1 MHICMDW
8 RAVSFDWNQVRSFL
22 ATVEGGSFSA
32 AARVL
37 GLTQPTLGRQVAG
50 LEADLGVTLFERV
63 GKALVLTDA
72 GHELLVAVRA
82 MGAAAGQLSLAAA
95 GQSQTVEGMVRLT
108 VGDAIA
114 TFFLPRVLARLR
126 DAAPGIEVDVIVS
139 NELSDLRRREA
150 DIAIRHVRPSE
161 PDLIARLVRDGRAHL
176 YATPAYLARHGH
188 PASAS
193 ALAGAFIIGI
203 DRSERLLEILRT
215 HGLAVERQNFR
226 HYTNNTVVGWEM
238 VKEGL
243 GIGIMMEEI
252 AAATPGVVRILPEFQ
267 PIPVPIWLTTH
278 RELNTSR
285 RIRLVYDFL
294 ADELARWT
302 PSA

>member
-1 MHICMDW
+1 MDW

-22 ATVEGGSFSA
+22 ATVEEGSFSA

-63 GKALVLTDA
+63 GKALVLTEA
-72 GHELLVAVRA
+72 GHELLASVRA
-82 MGAAAGQLSLAAA
+82 MGQAAGQLSLTAA

-114 TFFLPRVLARLR
+114 TYILPKMLARLR

-161 PDLIARLVRDGRAHL
+161 PDLIARLVRDGVARL
-176 YATPAYLARHGH
+176 YATPAYLARHGW
-188 PASAS
+188 PVSGT
-193 ALAGAFIIGI
+193 ALQGALIVGI
-203 DRSERLLEILRT
+203 DRSERLLEVLRA

-243 GIGIMMEEI
+243 AIGIMMEEV
-252 AAATPGVVRILPEFQ
+252 AALTPGVVPVLPDFR

-294 ADELARWT
+294 AGELGRWT

>member
-1 MHICMDW
+1 M
-8 RAVSFDWNQVRSFL
+8 
-22 ATVEGGSFSA
+22 
-32 AARVL
+32 
-37 GLTQPTLGRQVAG
+37 
-50 LEADLGVTLFERV
+50 
-63 GKALVLTDA
+63 
-72 GHELLVAVRA
+72 
-82 MGAAAGQLSLAAA
+82 
-95 GQSQTVEGMVRLT
+95 
-108 VGDAIA
+108 
-114 TFFLPRVLARLR
+114 LARLR
-126 DAAPGIEVDVIVS
+126 DAAPGVEVDVIVS

-161 PDLIARLVRDGRAHL
+161 PDLIARLVRDSRAHL
-176 YATPAYLARHGH
+176 YAAPAYLARFGR

-193 ALAGAFIIGI
+193 ALEGVLIIGI
-203 DRSERLLEILRT
+203 DRSERLLEVLRA

-243 GIGIMMEEI
+243 AIGIMMEEV
-252 AAATPGVVRILPEFQ
+252 AALTPGVVPVLPDFR

-294 ADELARWT
+294 AGELGRWT